1 MLLFKPSLLTL
12 ALVAAGASM
21 HGYAAEDVKTP
32 VETTAD
38 TKEAQTEAIEVI
50 SVRGFKTS
58 IIASL
63 NNKRFSDTVS
73 ESISADDLGAL
84 PDQSIADALTRLPG
98 VTAVRTGGQASGLN
112 IRGLD
117 GDFVFATLNGREQVT
132 TGGKR
137 AIEFDQYPSELINQA
152 QVYKSPKASLIEGGV
167 AGTVELKTADPLTN
181 AKEHSVNLNVRGSFN
196 DLATDIADS
205 DEFGNRL
212 SFSYQGKFLE
222 ETLGVALG
230 YAHLYQP
237 YVANQFIGL
246 HFNDGKKD
254 VNGDGAKESLS
265 EGMEI
270 QQKGGNDTRDGYMG
284 AIHWKPT
291 DNLSL
296 KADVFHSKFESEAYA
311 QGFRVKS
318 IKNGNISNAIVQDGS
333 MIGGTVATDGTD
345 NFAIF
350 VVNDNDTKQSDL
362 TSGAF
367 NIEWTNNDDLTISAD
382 ISFSTADGK
391 FINGGTRAVIY
402 DDMANNVRASESMTY
417 RLNNLAPADVN
428 FAKSYTDVNTL
439 GLREI
444 GMWPYNQQNDL
455 MAYKFD
461 VNYALDNDFVSSV
474 DIGVRYSMREFNAQ
488 RAQAGYGSEFGSNP
502 ADMPVLQMTPDMVE
516 QVDFGGDLAGYP
528 SFLRIDFD
536 KAVNLVNTQLTSSG
550 QDPFAPT
557 ANWDNSWTMIQSG
570 SVNEDVLAGYV
581 QANLKFDIGDL
592 PVTGNVG
599 VRVVNTDQYSDG
611 IQEIGGGQGVD
622 ITDGR
627 GVVNNNFI
635 YTQMGK
641 TYTDYLPSLNLS
653 FHLTPND
660 QLRFAAAS
668 VMARPP
674 IDKLKSGV
682 GSWYDD
688 AAQPGV
694 KKYNAWGSTSP
705 LLDPFYADQFDL
717 SYEHYFE
724 ESEGAFV
731 FALFYKDIKSFI
743 NNFTISPFDFKNAG
757 FIVPDEVVIDGV
769 TFPVSGN
776 EGQYQT
782 AINNDNGGYIRGV
795 EVAYTQL
802 FDFLPYGLDGLGF
815 SGSYSYS
822 DSEVE
827 FTTDLG
833 GSSLSIPLPGLS
845 ESVLNTTLFYGYEG
859 FDTRIS
865 MRYRS
870 EYVSEQVAVES
881 QLAFFDA
888 ETVFDYQASY
898 AFDSGLKLLFQV
910 NNLTDEANKTYFGQT
925 HQTGTLQSFGRQ
937 FFLGASYSL

>member
-21 HGYAAEDVKTP
+21 HAYAAEDVKTTINTE
-32 VETTAD
+32 VKK
-38 TKEAQTEAIEVI
+38 KEQTEAIEVI

-58 IIASL
+58 VIASL

-167 AGTVELKTADPLTN
+167 AGTVELKTADPLAN
-181 AKEHSVNLNVRGSFN
+181 AKEHSFNVNARGSFN

-205 DEFGNRL
+205 DEYGNRL

-222 ETLGVALG
+222 DTLGVALG

-246 HFNDGKKD
+246 RFNDGKQD
-254 VNGDGAKESLS
+254 VNGSGSEESIS

-284 AIHWKPT
+284 AIHWKPN
-291 DNLSL
+291 DNLSI
-296 KADVFHSKFESEAYA
+296 KGDIFHSKFESEAYA

-367 NIEWTNNDDLTISAD
+367 NIEWTNNDDLTISGD

-391 FINGGTRAVIY
+391 FVNGGTRAVIY
-402 DDMANNVRASESMTY
+402 DDMANNVRAGESMTY

-439 GLREI
+439 GLREV
-444 GMWPYNQQNDL
+444 GMWPYDQQNDL

-461 VNYALDNDFVSSV
+461 VNYALDNDYISSV
-474 DIGVRYSMREFNAQ
+474 DVGVRYSMREFDAQ

-502 ADMPVLQMTPDMVE
+502 ADMPVLQMTPDMVQ

-536 KAVNLVNTQLTSSG
+536 KAVALVNTQLASNG
-550 QDPFAPT
+550 QGPFTPT
-557 ANWDNSWTMIQSG
+557 ANWNNSWTMIQSG

-592 PVTGNVG
+592 PVTGNMG
-599 VRVVNTDQYSDG
+599 VRVVNTDQYSNG
-611 IQEIGGGQGVD
+611 IQEVGGGQGVE

-641 TYTDYLPSLNLS
+641 TYTDYLPSLNLN

-668 VMARPP
+668 VMSRPP
-674 IDKLKSGV
+674 INKLKSGV

-743 NNFTISPFDFKNAG
+743 NDFTIQPFDFKAAG
-757 FIVPDEVVIDGV
+757 FIVPSEVVIDGV
-769 TFPVSGN
+769 TYPVSGN

-827 FTTDLG
+827 FTTDLS
-833 GSSLSIPLPGLS
+833 GSSLTIPLPGLS

-937 FFLGASYSL
+937 YFLGVSYSM